1 MLLAVYERE
10 RFLVSGIKAL
20 IKYTNDTDEEANITL
35 GDFKLAEKDFLNNKE
50 MESENSNEEE

>member
-1 MLLAVYERE
+1 MLLAARKHE

-20 IKYTNDTDEEANITL
+20 IKHTNDTDEEANITL

-50 MESENSNEEE
+50 MESENSNKEE

>member
-1 MLLAVYERE
+1 MLLAVYKRK

-20 IKYTNDTDEEANITL
+20 IKYTNDIDKEANITL

-50 MESENSNEEE
+50 MESENSNKEE